1 MTAFFC
7 ELKKA
12 RRRWDWLVVAG
23 IPLCVLLWA
32 SGGAPASGDE
42 RASYY
47 SSLLYVLPVLHT
59 VVMPVGMAA
68 LASRLWDAETKGCT
82 AKLLYTLQTR
92 ASLYGAKTALG
103 AVYLTAVVALEMA
116 GLLGMG
122 RLSGV
127 TKPLDVSRL
136 AWTAVST
143 LAVDALL
150 FLAGSLL
157 CIRFRQT
164 LLVMGVGLACSL
176 CGLFAA
182 YMPVQFAYFVPFAY
196 FLPLSCVGL
205 DWNFE
210 TRTGS
215 YYALPFQV
223 PMLALTAAL
232 AALLLV
238 LGWRAVQNKEV

>member
-1 MTAFFC
+1 MTAFLC
-7 ELKKA
+7 ELKKS

-23 IPLCVLLWA
+23 IPLLVLLWA
-32 SGGAPASGDE
+32 SGGAPVSEDKKASF
-42 RASYY
+42 Y
-47 SSLLYVLPVLHT
+47 SSLLYVLPILHT
-59 VVMPVGMAA
+59 VVMPISMAA

-82 AKLLYTLQTR
+82 AKLLYTLQSR

-103 AVYLTAVVALEMA
+103 AVYLTAVVTLETA
-116 GLLGMG
+116 GLLVMG

-127 TKPLDVSRL
+127 TEPPDVSRL

-143 LAVDALL
+143 LAVGAFL
-150 FLAGSLL
+150 FLAGSFL
-157 CIRFRQT
+157 CIRFGQT

-232 AALLLV
+232 AVLLLA

>member
-1 MTAFFC
+1 MTAFLC
-7 ELKKA
+7 ELKKS

-23 IPLCVLLWA
+23 IPLLVLLWA
-32 SGGAPASGDE
+32 SGGAPVSEDKKASF
-42 RASYY
+42 Y
-47 SSLLYVLPVLHT
+47 SSLLYVLPILHT
-59 VVMPVGMAA
+59 VVMPISMAA

-103 AVYLTAVVALEMA
+103 SVYLTAVVILEMA

-127 TKPLDVSRL
+127 AEPPDVSRL

-150 FLAGSLL
+150 FLAGSFL
-157 CIRFRQT
+157 CIRFGQT

-182 YMPVQFAYFVPFAY
+182 YMPLQFAYFVPFAY

-210 TRTGS
+210 TRSGS
-215 YYALPFQV
+215 YYALPFQL

-232 AALLLV
+232 AVLLLA
-238 LGWRAVQNKEV
+238 LGWQAVQKKEV